1 MLLAVEIVVVAAI
14 VFAVAALAVGRF
26 DRLSPA
32 PRDAADHRLPSPT
45 VSADD
50 VAGVRFEMALRG
62 YRMADVDAVLARLAD
77 ELAWRDAEL
86 ARRDEEMVRLASF
99 AHFDHYSW
107 SSRSVDQRGWDDQAK
122 GPDAANA
129 AADAHHCTD
138 TGATRR
144 TSDAP
149 DSPRTPLPTPP
160 PS

>member
-32 PRDAADHRLPSPT
+32 PRDAADQRLPSPT

-50 VAGVRFEMALRG
+50 VAGIRFEMALRG

-99 AHFDHYSW
+99 ARLDRYPW
-107 SSRSVDQRGWDDQAK
+107 SARGTGQGGWRGQAE
-122 GPDAANA
+122 GPDT
-129 AADAHHCTD
+129 ADTHQPTD
-138 TGATRR
+138 TAGTRR
-144 TSDAP
+144 PSNTP
-149 DSPRTPLPTPP
+149 DSPHSSLPAP
-160 PS
+160 PSG